1 MANWQRLGSVVA
13 MGRPMFLLGPL
24 VPYLLGVVFAWREEG
39 SVDYRLV
46 IVGWLGIAAAQLM
59 THYVNEYFDAEADRA
74 VTTRTPFSGGSGVL
88 GQDLLP
94 RWVAL
99 AAGVAWLG
107 IAVGV
112 AMMLHLSLGAGRSVY
127 ALFAIGISV
136 GWFYSSPPVTLASR
150 GLGEIA
156 TALATAIL
164 VPVTGHFLQTGR
176 ISEVLIAACLPF
188 ALLVFAMMLMVHMP
202 DYDADRRW
210 GKRTVVVRLG
220 PAGAAALYIAILPLS
235 YLAPLGVAGWG
246 LPPAV
251 VALLFLTLP
260 IAIRNYRALRR
271 GDHLRPES
279 LAALVA
285 GGVALPVTG
294 GLLELGGML
303 LVP

>member
-1 MANWQRLGSVVA
+1 MAGLRATIA
-13 MGRPMFLLGPL
+13 MGRPLFLLGPAL
-24 VPYLLGVVFAWREEG
+24 PYLLGVVFAWREEG
-39 SVDYRLV
+39 TVDYGLV
-46 IVGWLGIAAAQLM
+46 IVGWLGVAAAQLM

-88 GQDLLP
+88 AQDLLP

-99 AAGVAWLG
+99 ATGLAWLG

-112 AMMLHLSLGAGRSVY
+112 AMLLHLGLGAGRGVY
-127 ALFAIGISV
+127 ALFALGILV
-136 GWFYSSPPVTLASR
+136 GWFYSSPPVALASR
-150 GLGEIA
+150 GLGEVA
-156 TALATAIL
+156 TALVVAIL
-164 VPVTGHFLQTGR
+164 VPVTGHFLQSGG

-202 DYDADRRW
+202 DYEADRRW

-220 PAGAAALYIAILPLS
+220 QARAAALYIALLPLG
-235 YLAPLGVAGWG
+235 YLAPLGVMGWG
-246 LPPAV
+246 LPPAI

-260 IAIRNYRALRR
+260 IALRNFRALRR
-271 GDHLRPES
+271 GDHLRPERI
-279 LAALVA
+279 AGLVA
-285 GGVALPVTG
+285 GGVALPVSG